1 MDLRDVYNVVLAV
14 IITSALIAFPLA
26 VITTIRL
33 RAALPQHRPS
43 NKANHN
49 GKKVEPSIAST
60 TSESTSSSL
69 SEPEKTS
76 TLKSRVLSSAP
87 PTNSKSL
94 STSCHKC
101 TTTIFLGSGGHTA
114 EMLQLVS
121 GLDTS
126 KYSPR
131 HYVVGWDDESS
142 VEKLHRLEASRNQK
156 DVTSAFQEYSRAKN
170 TANQDADSLD
180 GYTVHR
186 IPRSRHVHQ
195 SMITTPFTLAKS
207 LLVAMPLIKRL
218 TCLSKQDVS
227 PISDSQ
233 SLSSTTMTA
242 SSTGSSR
249 DKACKR
255 KSIMLMNGP
264 GTCFALAL
272 AVIGAR
278 MLGVPDEQTPDL
290 IFIESFARVKTL
302 SLAGKLLYHLCDV
315 FLVQWPDLRGR
326 YPRAQYIGTLV

>member
-1 MDLRDVYNVVLAV
+1 MDLRDVYNIALAA
-14 IITSALIAFPLA
+14 IITAALIAFPLA
-26 VITTIRL
+26 LITTIRL

-49 GKKVEPSIAST
+49 GKKVESSIAST
-60 TSESTSSSL
+60 TSESTSSAL

-76 TLKSRVLSSAP
+76 TLKSRVLPSVP
-87 PTNSKSL
+87 PTSSKSL

-142 VEKLHRLEASRNQK
+142 IEKLHRLEASRNQK
-156 DVTSAFQEYSRAKN
+156 DVTSAFQEYSRTKN
-170 TANQDADSLD
+170 TANQDADALD

-195 SMITTPFTLAKS
+195 SMLTTPFTLAKS

-233 SLSSTTMTA
+233 SLSSSSTTMTT
-242 SSTGSSR
+242 SSTGSSGH
-249 DKACKR
+249 KYKR
-255 KSIMLMNGP
+255 KSVMLMNGP

-315 FLVQWPDLRGR
+315 FLVQWPDLKDR
-326 YPRAQYIGTLV
+326 YPRA

>member
-1 MDLRDVYNVVLAV
+1 MDFKDVYNLALA
-14 IITSALIAFPLA
+14 ALITAVLIALPLSL
-26 VITTIRL
+26 ITAIRL
-33 RAALPQHRPS
+33 RAALPQYRSKRKTELMP
-43 NKANHN
+43 
-49 GKKVEPSIAST
+49 VTLEP
-60 TSESTSSSL
+60 ESTSSSL
-69 SEPEKTS
+69 KESS
-76 TLKSRVLSSAP
+76 TLKSRTSASVSSTTIPSKTLSIS
-87 PTNSKSL
+87 SQ
-94 STSCHKC
+94 KC

-131 HYVVGWDDESS
+131 HYVVGWDDDSS

-156 DVTSAFQEYSRAKN
+156 DITTAFQ
-170 TANQDADSLD
+170 ANLGTKASAASMVGHGLN

-195 SMITTPFTLAKS
+195 SMLTTPFTLAKS

-218 TCLSKQDVS
+218 TCLSKQDIN
-227 PISDSQ
+227 PISNS
-233 SLSSTTMTA
+233 A
-242 SSTGSSR
+242 SSSAESTNSQ
-249 DKACKR
+249 KR
-255 KSIMLMNGP
+255 KSILLMNGP

-290 IFIESFARVKTL
+290 IFVESFARVKTL
-302 SLAGKLLYHLCDV
+302 SLAGKLLYHLSDV
-315 FLVQWPDLRGR
+315 FLVQWPGLRDR
-326 YPRAQYIGTLV
+326 YPRAQYIGILV